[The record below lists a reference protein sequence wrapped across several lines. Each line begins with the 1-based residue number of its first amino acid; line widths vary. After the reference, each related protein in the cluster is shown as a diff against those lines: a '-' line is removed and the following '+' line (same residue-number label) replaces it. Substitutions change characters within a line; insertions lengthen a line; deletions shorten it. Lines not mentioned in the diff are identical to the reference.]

1 MRIARETRVRR
12 NYLCSCVTALM
23 HLTRGRIETD
33 KLLPA
38 AGILRSSLEVCIPSP
53 AHCLIL
59 PREHQVVTYVFL
71 FPTNPAQQNILKSIR
86 SLHQK
91 RKLGAGRRTQNV
103 AIKQF
108 GDIMDGVVHGPQL
121 QRIIIT
127 TIIENRQSP
136 SRHSRG

>member
-1 MRIARETRVRR
+1 MGISRETRVRR

-23 HLTRGRIETD
+23 HLTCGRMETD

-38 AGILRSSLEVCIPSP
+38 AGIMRSSLEVCLPSP

-59 PREHQVVTYVFL
+59 PREHQKL
-71 FPTNPAQQNILKSIR
+71 LLMCSCSPPILRSNILKSIR